1 MDPKQ
6 RTADRFGTV
15 ESELREISR
24 WLYENPELAN
34 EERASSARLVEFL
47 RAQGMDVE
55 YPAWGLE
62 TAFDARA
69 GSAGPEVVICAEYD
83 ALPEVGHACGH
94 NIIAASACGAGVA
107 LADVADELGF
117 SVRVLGTPAE
127 EAHGG
132 KVDLIEA
139 GAFATAAA
147 AMMVHPSPED
157 TVDPEFLAVAHLEV
171 EFHGK
176 EAHAAFAPQVSI
188 NALDAAVQ
196 AYNAISMLRQTLYPT
211 DKVHGTISYGG
222 GAPNVIPSFTAMGF
236 YVRAA
241 TLERLDELRAKVE
254 ACFEAGALA
263 TGCTYSVRA
272 AGHTYTEMANN
283 PVMVELF
290 AANAEAMGRPMGR
303 LVNPGSGV
311 AGSTDMA
318 NVSKI
323 VPTIHPMMGINSL
336 PAVNH
341 QRDFAAHT
349 VSPDGE
355 RAIRDGALAM
365 AWTVVD
371 LAQGDRWDELTV

>member
-1 MDPKQ
+1 VDPKQ

-24 WLYENPELAN
+24 WLYENPELSN
-34 EERASSARLVEFL
+34 EEQASSARLVEFL

-107 LADVADELGF
+107 LADVAEELGS

-139 GAFATAAA
+139 GAFATTTA

-241 TLERLDELRAKVE
+241 TLERLAELQAKVE

-263 TGCTYSVRA
+263 TGCTFSVRP
-272 AGHTYTEMANN
+272 AGHTYTEMVNN

-290 AANAEAMGRPMGR
+290 AANAEAMGRTMGR
-303 LVNPGSGV
+303 LRNPGSGV
-311 AGSTDMA
+311 SGSTDMA

-323 VPTIHPMMGINSL
+323 VPTIHPMLGINSL

-371 LAQGDRWDELTV
+371 LATGDRWDELTV

>member
-1 MDPKQ
+1 VDPKQ

-24 WLYENPELAN
+24 WLYENPELSN
-34 EERASSARLVEFL
+34 EEQASSARLVEFL

-139 GAFATAAA
+139 GAFATTTA
-147 AMMVHPSPED
+147 AMMVHPSPDD

-241 TLERLDELRAKVE
+241 TLERLAELQAKVE

-263 TGCTYSVRA
+263 TGCTFSVRP
-272 AGHTYTEMANN
+272 AGHTYTEMVNN

-290 AANAEAMGRPMGR
+290 AANAEAMGRTMGR
-303 LVNPGSGV
+303 LRYPGSGV
-311 AGSTDMA
+311 SGSTDMA

-323 VPTIHPMMGINSL
+323 VPTIHPMLGINSL

-371 LAQGDRWDELTV
+371 LATGDRWDELTV

>member
-1 MDPKQ
+1 VDPKQ

-24 WLYENPELAN
+24 WLYENPELSN
-34 EERASSARLVEFL
+34 EEQASSARLVEFL

-107 LADVADELGF
+107 LVDVADELGF

-139 GAFATAAA
+139 GAFATTTA

-241 TLERLDELRAKVE
+241 TLERLAELQAKVE

-263 TGCTYSVRA
+263 TGCTFSVRP
-272 AGHTYTEMANN
+272 AGHTYTEMVNN
-283 PVMVELF
+283 SVMVELF
-290 AANAEAMGRPMGR
+290 AANAESMGRTMGR
-303 LVNPGSGV
+303 LRNPGSGV
-311 AGSTDMA
+311 SGSTDMA

-323 VPTIHPMMGINSL
+323 VPTIHPMLGINSL

-371 LAQGDRWDELTV
+371 LATGDRWDELTV

>member
-1 MDPKQ
+1 
-6 RTADRFGTV
+6 
-15 ESELREISR
+15 
-24 WLYENPELAN
+24 
-34 EERASSARLVEFL
+34 
-47 RAQGMDVE
+47 
-55 YPAWGLE
+55 
-62 TAFDARA
+62 
-69 GSAGPEVVICAEYD
+69 
-83 ALPEVGHACGH
+83 
-94 NIIAASACGAGVA
+94 VA
-107 LADVADELGF
+107 LGVVADELGF

-139 GAFATAAA
+139 GAFATTTA

-241 TLERLDELRAKVE
+241 TLERLDELQAKVE

-263 TGCTYSVRA
+263 TGCTFSVRP
-272 AGHTYTEMANN
+272 AGHTYTEMVNN

-290 AANAEAMGRPMGR
+290 AANAEAMGRTMGR
-303 LVNPGSGV
+303 LRNPGSGV

-318 NVSKI
+318 NVSKM
-323 VPTIHPMMGINSL
+323 VPTIHPMLGINSL

-371 LAQGDRWDELTV
+371 LAMGDRWAELTV

>member
-147 AMMVHPSPED
+147 AMMVHPSPQD

-241 TLERLDELRAKVE
+241 TLERLDELQSQGGGMLR
-254 ACFEAGALA
+254 G
-263 TGCTYSVRA
+263 
-272 AGHTYTEMANN
+272 
-283 PVMVELF
+283 
-290 AANAEAMGRPMGR
+290 GRPRHR
-303 LVNPGSGV
+303 LHLLRYAPPG
-311 AGSTDMA
+311 T
-318 NVSKI
+318 
-323 VPTIHPMMGINSL
+323 PTP
-336 PAVNH
+336 
-341 QRDFAAHT
+341 
-349 VSPDGE
+349 
-355 RAIRDGALAM
+355 
-365 AWTVVD
+365 
-371 LAQGDRWDELTV
+371 RW

>member
-139 GAFATAAA
+139 GAFATATA
-147 AMMVHPSPED
+147 AMMVHPSPHD

-241 TLERLDELRAKVE
+241 TLERLDELQAKVE

-272 AGHTYTEMANN
+272 AGHTYTEMVNN

-303 LVNPGSGV
+303 VVNPGSGV

-318 NVSKI
+318 NVSQI
-323 VPTIHPMMGINSL
+323 VPTIHPFMGINSGSRGQPPARVRRTHGL
-336 PAVNH
+336 P
-341 QRDFAAHT
+341 RR
-349 VSPDGE
+349 
-355 RAIRDGALAM
+355 RAGPSATAPWPWRGP
-365 AWTVVD
+365 
-371 LAQGDRWDELTV
+371 